1 MMEAPPS
8 PSLPV
13 FKEEEDVEGRKQSE
27 AKKCRVCGDRALGYN
42 FNAITCE
49 SCKAFFRRNA
59 LKKKEFNCPFQG
71 ECQVDQVTRRFC
83 QKCRLRKC
91 FDIGMKKEW
100 IMTEEEK
107 RKKKQKIEENRAKK
121 ITGEVGQEGDEGENS
136 QSSNSN
142 NNMSSNNDNDNNSDS
157 NNNESEGNDAP
168 VSLPTPIT
176 SASPLPAK
184 PQAVVVGVIREGD
197 SLPLKV
203 ARTEDRA
210 HVHHHSQLEQVIRGN
225 LSECSPSSALDNTNK
240 LSDGE
245 PCVMPPG
252 GPPAPATLE
261 GDHKASD
268 PCLADMFAISI
279 KKEVEYMDDHN
290 QSSTSTNTHHS
301 HHQLHHYQTHSPHH
315 HHPYHNNQYSH
326 DQPPP
331 LPHPTPPHSTTP
343 LHSHS
348 TSPPH
353 HTSAPHYQTSEGGG
367 KPDDACQRFSVR
379 EAMQILHP
387 EDKDADNS
395 SSVMDTLMNTAIQA
409 EYSSPLLSLHPSPPS
424 ELNEA
429 ERAKLEELTEA
440 NKGLLAPLCEDYN
453 FKDLSNPSLINV
465 INLTEIA
472 IRRLI
477 KMAKRISSFKTLCQ
491 EDQIALLKGGCT
503 EMMILR
509 SVCAYDPDKD
519 SWKIQQD
526 HSKTQDIKLKVLKAA
541 PGNVYEEHKR
551 FILAF
556 EPEWRKDPH
565 IIFLLCAIT
574 LFSPRRHHIIHAD
587 TILHEQCSYLYL
599 TRRYLAARYNP
610 CAGRAVYHQLL
621 HRLAHL
627 HRLSEEHVRLFL
639 EVNPKQVEPLLIEIF
654 DLKQR

>member
-1 MMEAPPS
+1 
-8 PSLPV
+8 
-13 FKEEEDVEGRKQSE
+13 
-27 AKKCRVCGDRALGYN
+27 
-42 FNAITCE
+42 
-49 SCKAFFRRNA
+49 
-59 LKKKEFNCPFQG
+59 
-71 ECQVDQVTRRFC
+71 
-83 QKCRLRKC
+83 
-91 FDIGMKKEW
+91 MKKEW
-100 IMTEEEK
+100 IMTDEEK
-107 RKKKQKIEENRAKK
+107 KKKKQKIEENRARKM
-121 ITGEVGQEGDEGENS
+121 GEVGHEDDDCDDGGGNS
-136 QSSNSN
+136 QHSN
-142 NNMSSNNDNDNNSDS
+142 NNSNDDNNNDNDGS
-157 NNNESEGNDAP
+157 NDVP
-168 VSLPTPIT
+168 VSLPPT
-176 SASPLPAK
+176 SSAMASLTK

-197 SLPLKV
+197 SLPSKV
-203 ARTEDRA
+203 SRTEAEANTDHRP
-210 HVHHHSQLEQVIRGN
+210 QLHPVIREYQTEYSSSSPLDSPTKKREGKCN
-225 LSECSPSSALDNTNK
+225 LLAPGLSS
-240 LSDGE
+240 
-245 PCVMPPG
+245 
-252 GPPAPATLE
+252 PATVERSE
-261 GDHKASD
+261 GASN
-268 PCLADMFAISI
+268 PCLAEVFAISI
-279 KKEVEYMDDHN
+279 KKEVEYMDDEAAATAATALHN
-290 QSSTSTNTHHS
+290 
-301 HHQLHHYQTHSPHH
+301 HH
-315 HHPYHNNQYSH
+315 HHHHHCDPHNQLTLSHHHHNYPSYHN
-326 DQPPP
+326 P
-331 LPHPTPPHSTTP
+331 LPPHPTSSPHPEPLPLRTSPHDTSSMSHQTPPPIQPTP
-343 LHSHS
+343 SSIQYIPTEIHS
-348 TSPPH
+348 TSPLPQPH
-353 HTSAPHYQTSEGGG
+353 HSISLHHHNPNETQTDSGDECGG
-367 KPDDACQRFSVR
+367 FSIR
-379 EAMQILHP
+379 EAMEILHP
-387 EDKDADNS
+387 EDKNSKES
-395 SSVMDTLMNTAIQA
+395 SSVMDTLMNTAIRA
-409 EYSSPLLSLHPSPPS
+409 EYSSPLLSLHMSPPS

-556 EPEWRKDPH
+556 DPEWRKDPH

-574 LFSPRRHHIIHAD
+574 LFSPRRPHIIHAD
-587 TILHEQCSYLYL
+587 AILHEQCSYLYL

-654 DLKQR
+654 DLKQ